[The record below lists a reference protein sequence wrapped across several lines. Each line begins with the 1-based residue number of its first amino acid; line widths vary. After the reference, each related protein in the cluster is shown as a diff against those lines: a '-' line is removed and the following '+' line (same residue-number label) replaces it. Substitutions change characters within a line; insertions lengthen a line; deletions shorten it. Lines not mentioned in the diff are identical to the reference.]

1 MDKKNNEKI
10 VENGVEI
17 PELIDEMKKFP
28 WYGVFTSTNFEV
40 KRKTLLAAC
49 YMKNE
54 ISGTSHRV
62 EEAKEW
68 AFGGHSEEGYKQRGT
83 FCKTLSEK
91 MTVTGLLGSVK
102 TVEDCLTQGKE
113 RNYSL
118 KDMFEDLE
126 KHMEEDPQF
135 PYRQEM

>member
-1 MDKKNNEKI
+1 
-10 VENGVEI
+10 
-17 PELIDEMKKFP
+17 
-28 WYGVFTSTNFEV
+28 
-40 KRKTLLAAC
+40 
-49 YMKNE
+49 
-54 ISGTSHRV
+54 
-62 EEAKEW
+62 
-68 AFGGHSEEGYKQRGT
+68 
-83 FCKTLSEK
+83 

-102 TVEDCLTQGKE
+102 IVEDCLTQGKE